1 MSDELIADMTALG
14 DQPVVPRIRLLGR
27 RVLVEPD
34 RRAGHV
40 SGGGLMLVEKWHPPA
55 TGIIITV
62 GARLLEDKS
71 PLEAGQRV
79 AFKPYGG
86 TELAWRG
93 QMLRVLEP
101 GDVLGIIGENGELE
115 ALA

>member
-1 MSDELIADMTALG
+1 MNT
-14 DQPVVPRIRLLGR
+14 QIRLLGK

-40 SGGGLMLVEKWHPPA
+40 SAAGLLLVEKFHPPA
-55 TGIIITV
+55 TGTVITV
-62 GARLLEDKS
+62 GERLKTEHS

-86 TELAWRG
+86 TELPWRG
-93 QMLRVLEP
+93 KNLRVLEP
-101 GDVLGIIGENGELE
+101 GDVLGVITANGKLE
-115 ALA
+115 EIS